1 MSTRSLIFYAGS
13 NAAVSA
19 LLVWLCVQKF
29 AQTSS
34 ASAIAIS
41 SENLVAAQVE
51 PAEAEMMHPPADS
64 TEQPIQ
70 DNQKISS
77 DAKSEDGAH
86 GEQLIASDAGD
97 S

>member
-1 MSTRSLIFYAGS
+1 LHPGVKFFYAGS

-51 PAEAEMMHPPADS
+51 PAESEMMHPPADS
-64 TEQPIQ
+64 SEQPILDDQ
-70 DNQKISS
+70 NAS
-77 DAKSEDGAH
+77 DTKAKDGAD